1 MTTCMS
7 ENLSRASRTLP
18 RKRDRGHGLLL
29 SPASGESAAR
39 GAQPAGREGNWHTF
53 LPGIEANY
61 APWLRDRGSLTQ
73 RIQQRC
79 THFGVH
85 GVRSGLARIAPDE
98 SALLGIAPQQL
109 AYSRE
114 VFLYADG
121 QPVVFAHSAFAH
133 AHLRSAWSAVRTL
146 GNNPL
151 GALLFAHPL
160 VERKPLHYQAL
171 RNTHPL
177 YQRAVKELKDPP
189 HRLWARR
196 SLFYLHDAPLLVT
209 EVFLPGILFLANHA

>member
-1 MTTCMS
+1 MITCMS
-7 ENLSRASRTLP
+7 DRTAD
-18 RKRDRGHGLLL
+18 KFWHG
-29 SPASGESAAR
+29 AAR
-39 GAQPAGREGNWHTF
+39 GCGAD
-53 LPGIEANY
+53 L

-79 THFGVH
+79 TYFAVR
-85 GVRSGLARIAPDE
+85 GVRSGLARIALDE
-98 SALLGIAPQQL
+98 SALLGIAPLQL

-114 VFLYADG
+114 VFLYADD
-121 QPVVFAHSAFAH
+121 QPVVFAHSALARE
-133 AHLRSAWSAVRTL
+133 HLCSAWSAVRTL
-146 GNNPL
+146 GNKPL

-160 VERKPLHYQAL
+160 VERKPLHYKAL

-177 YQRAVKELKDPP
+177 YLHAAKVLSDPP

-209 EVFLPGILFLANHA
+209 EVFLPGVLLLTNPLMGVWNSTQKSLSAIA

>member
-1 MTTCMS
+1 MS
-7 ENLSRASRTLP
+7 DYTADKFWHGTALGCGPDLAS
-18 RKRDRGHGLLL
+18 
-29 SPASGESAAR
+29 
-39 GAQPAGREGNWHTF
+39 
-53 LPGIEANY
+53 
-61 APWLRDRGSLTQ
+61 WLRDRGSLTQ

-79 THFGVH
+79 RNFAVCGV
-85 GVRSGLARIAPDE
+85 SSCLARIARDE

-109 AYSRE
+109 AWSRE
-114 VFLYADG
+114 VFLCADG
-121 QPVVFAHSAFAH
+121 QPVVFAHSTFAH
-133 AHLRSAWSAVRTL
+133 AHLRGAWSAVRTL
-146 GNNPL
+146 GNSPL

-177 YQRAVKELKDPP
+177 YQRAVKVLKDPP

-209 EVFLPGILFLANHA
+209 EVFLPGILQLTNRTL

>member
-1 MTTCMS
+1 MS
-7 ENLSRASRTLP
+7 NLVA
-18 RKRDRGHGLLL
+18 DRFWN
-29 SPASGESAAR
+29 SAALDC
-39 GAQPAGREGNWHTF
+39 ATD
-53 LPGIEANY
+53 L

-79 THFGVH
+79 ANFAVR
-85 GVRSGLARIAPDE
+85 GVRIGLARIALDE

-121 QPVVFAHSAFAH
+121 QPVVFAHSALAH
-133 AHLRSAWSAVRTL
+133 EHLRRAWSAVRTL
-146 GNNPL
+146 GNKPL

-160 VERKPLHYQAL
+160 VERKPLHYKAL
-171 RNTHPL
+171 RDTHPL
-177 YQRAVKELKDPP
+177 YQRAVAELGDPP

-196 SLFYLHDAPLLVT
+196 SLFLLHDAPLLVT
-209 EVFLPGILFLANHA
+209 EVFLPEILNLTKHI

>member
-7 ENLSRASRTLP
+7 DHATDKLW
-18 RKRDRGHGLLL
+18 HG
-29 SPASGESAAR
+29 AAFGC
-39 GAQPAGREGNWHTF
+39 GAE
-53 LPGIEANY
+53 L

-79 THFGVH
+79 TNFAVH
-85 GVRSGLARIAPDE
+85 GVRSGLARIARDE
-98 SALLGIAPQQL
+98 SALLGIALQKL

-121 QPVVFAHSAFAH
+121 QPVVFDHSALARE
-133 AHLRSAWSAVRTL
+133 HLRGAWSAVLTL

-160 VERKPLHYQAL
+160 VERKPLHYRAL
-171 RNTHPL
+171 RNTHAL
-177 YQRAVKELKDPP
+177 YQRAAKVLNDPP
-189 HRLWARR
+189 DRLWARR

-209 EVFLPGILFLANHA
+209 EVFLPEILLLTCPK

>member
-1 MTTCMS
+1 MGC
-7 ENLSRASRTLP
+7 RA
-18 RKRDRGHGLLL
+18 D
-29 SPASGESAAR
+29 
-39 GAQPAGREGNWHTF
+39 
-53 LPGIEANY
+53 I

-79 THFGVH
+79 TDFAVR
-85 GVRSGLARIAPDE
+85 GVRSGLARIALDE
-98 SALLGIAPQQL
+98 AALLGIAPHQL

-121 QPVVFAHSAFAH
+121 RPVVFAHSAFARR
-133 AHLRSAWSAVRTL
+133 HLHGAWSAVRTL
-146 GNNPL
+146 GDRPL

-177 YQRAVKELKDPP
+177 YQRAIAVLSGASFDPAIDEA
-189 HRLWARR
+189 RLWARR

-209 EVFLPGILFLANHA
+209 EVFLPGILLLPENDRNIPAQAEDFA

>member
-7 ENLSRASRTLP
+7 DKFWHGTALGCGANL
-18 RKRDRGHGLLL
+18 
-29 SPASGESAAR
+29 
-39 GAQPAGREGNWHTF
+39 
-53 LPGIEANY
+53 
-61 APWLRDRGSLTQ
+61 APWLRDRSSLTQ

-79 THFGVH
+79 TNFAVRGVC
-85 GVRSGLARIAPDE
+85 SGLARIAPDE

-114 VFLYADG
+114 VFLYADD
-121 QPVVFAHSAFAH
+121 QPVVFAHSAFVREY
-133 AHLRSAWSAVRTL
+133 LRGAWSAVRTL
-146 GNNPL
+146 GSKPL

-160 VERKPLHYQAL
+160 VERMPLHYKAL
-171 RNTHPL
+171 HNTHPL
-177 YQRAVKELKDPP
+177 YRRAAAVLGDPP

-209 EVFLPGILFLANHA
+209 EVFLPEILLLTDIE

>member
-1 MTTCMS
+1 MS
-7 ENLSRASRTLP
+7 E
-18 RKRDRGHGLLL
+18 H
-29 SPASGESAAR
+29 AADEFWN
-39 GAQPAGREGNWHTF
+39 GAALGCAAD
-53 LPGIEANY
+53 L
-61 APWLRDRGSLTQ
+61 APWLHDRGSLTQ

-79 THFGVH
+79 RNFAVCN
-85 GVRSGLARIAPDE
+85 VRSGLARIALDE

-121 QPVVFAHSAFAH
+121 QPVVFAHSALARE
-133 AHLRSAWSAVRTL
+133 HLRGAWSAVRTI
-146 GNNPL
+146 GNKPL

-160 VERKPLHYQAL
+160 VERKPLHYHAL

-177 YQRAVKELKDPP
+177 YQRAVMVLNGSSHNATIQA

-209 EVFLPGILFLANHA
+209 EVFLPGILLLTGPVRN